1 MIESAVCQCF
11 GQLCDV
17 FVFPTSYCTAFLNG
31 FLPGV
36 SGDRQS
42 KSGAFQKEGKHRS
55 CVLFIPSN
63 TCFAIVWGSQ
73 VNPWQ
78 QQSCWSCS
86 AQSWDLCWEAA
97 CLRLDHL
104 CKLGRTRERTRLGS
118 NSLACLDRQ
127 QFPCSQ
133 ALAVVLVLICSWRNI
148 WQRLLLTGF
157 IWSNVIIS
165 CSLWAE
171 VQPIAE
177 VLVLWKTLLCLLGPF
192 LYLRSTG
199 IQVIT

>member
-1 MIESAVCQCF
+1 MDSYLGSVVIGRVRVEHFKKKESTEAVCFSFPQTPALLLF
-11 GQLCDV
+11 G
-17 FVFPTSYCTAFLNG
+17 
-31 FLPGV
+31 
-36 SGDRQS
+36 
-42 KSGAFQKEGKHRS
+42 
-55 CVLFIPSN
+55 VLRWTLGSN
-63 TCFAIVWGSQ
+63 RAASLAV
-73 VNPWQ
+73 
-78 QQSCWSCS
+78 
-86 AQSWDLCWEAA
+86 QSWDLCWEAA

-104 CKLGRTRERTRLGS
+104 CKLWRTRERTRLGS